1 MITIAAAPISIT
13 PVTLADSRVTLAY
26 GATLHASGGTGGY
39 AWSVTAG
46 GLPGGLALDAVSGAL
61 SGSATTAG
69 TFAFDVTA
77 TDASDPT
84 NHSTASLSIHIG
96 SSPVAVTTTTL
107 PGGRATQSYA
117 ASLSASGGS
126 AAYAWSIVSGSLPAG
141 LALDPASGAVS
152 GTPGSAGPSA
162 FTIRVTDASDSTNTA
177 DAAFTI
183 TLATAPVYLV
193 GGVLAGDRLSVPYA
207 SGLTASGGCGTY
219 RWNVVAGALPSGILL
234 DASAGSLSG
243 TPVAAGVYT
252 FTASAADAVDATN
265 TASASFSIT
274 IAAAPVLVTTTALA
288 GGRERVAYSVAVHA
302 GGGGGG
308 YAWSVVSGL
317 PAGLTLN
324 GSTGAISG
332 TPTTAGTYAV
342 TLKATDSGD
351 AANAATATLSLL
363 ISPAIKITS
372 PRTLPGATAGTA
384 YTYAVSYA
392 NAVGTTKWNL
402 QGGALPPGLSLDPAT
417 GSISGIPTTKG
428 TYSFNARVK
437 DSNTDDTLTLT
448 VTVR

>member
-1 MITIAAAPISIT
+1 
-13 PVTLADSRVTLAY
+13 
-26 GATLHASGGTGGY
+26 
-39 AWSVTAG
+39 VTAG
-46 GLPGGLALDAVSGAL
+46 ALPGGLALDAVSGVL
-61 SGSATTAG
+61 NGTATTAG
-69 TFAFDVTA
+69 TFGFDVTA
-77 TDASDPT
+77 TDASDAT
-84 NHSTASLSIHIG
+84 NHSTTSLSIHIG
-96 SSPVAVTTTTL
+96 SSPVAVTTTAL
-107 PGGRATQSYA
+107 PGARATQLYA
-117 ASLSASGGS
+117 ATLSASGGS

-141 LALDPASGAVS
+141 LALDPVSGAVS
-152 GTPGSAGPSA
+152 GTPGSAGASA
-162 FTIRVTDASDSTNTA
+162 VTVRVTDAGDATNTA

-183 TLATAPVYLV
+183 TVATAPVHLV
-193 GGVLAGDRLSVPYA
+193 GGVLAGDRISVPYA
-207 SGLTASGGCGTY
+207 GALTASGGCGTY
-219 RWNVVAGALPSGILL
+219 TWNVAAGALPPGILL
-234 DASAGSLSG
+234 DASSGSLNG
-243 TPVAAGVYT
+243 APAVAGVYIFMAT
-252 FTASAADAVDATN
+252 AADAADATN

-274 IAAAPVLVTTTALA
+274 IAGSPVLVTTTALP
-288 GGRERVAYSVAVHA
+288 GGRERVAYTGSVHA
-302 GGGGGG
+302 AGGSGG

-351 AANAATATLSLL
+351 AANAATATLSVL
-363 ISPAIKITS
+363 IAPGIKITS

-392 NAVGTTKWNL
+392 NALGTTKWNL
-402 QGGALPPGLSLDPAT
+402 QGGALPPGLSLDTAT
-417 GSISGIPTTKG
+417 GILSGIPTTKG